1 MHILGQN
8 IAFGQLATQSG
19 TLGDFYPH
27 LAVDGDHEDSCS
39 FTPRTADTRWWQ
51 VWGLDLASGLATII
65 MDIYRFS

>member
-39 FTPRTADTRWWQ
+39 FTPRTADRRWWQ
-51 VWGLDLASGLATII
+51 VWRAG
-65 MDIYRFS
+65 

>member
-8 IAFGQLATQSG
+8 IAFGQLATQSD

-51 VWGLDLASGLATII
+51 VWRRAGGLASIVV
-65 MDIYRFS
+65 DIYRFS